1 MSKSTKAQIRKSLKD
16 GGGELT
22 RAMTSALEIFP
33 PRRSCEWCQTV
44 QTLIHFL
51 GPFWC
56 QKMNRLC
63 IWSFVINSW
72 IRSIPRTEMNQPEQ
86 WIKTSFLSS
95 LLEATGI
102 AFFFC
107 LFVFFLTN
115 STYLFLAWEYP
126 SAITVVTCLWAFD
139 EVWEHST
146 IEGKSLLN

>member
-1 MSKSTKAQIRKSLKD
+1 MAQIIKCSED
-16 GGGELT
+16 GGGKPKGG
-22 RAMTSALEIFP
+22 MTSALEIFFFLQ
-33 PRRSCEWCQTV
+33 RSCEWCQNV

-51 GPFWC
+51 GPLWC

-72 IRSIPRTEMNQPEQ
+72 IRSIPQTEMNQPEQ
-86 WIKTSFLSS
+86 RIKTRFLSS
-95 LLEATGI
+95 LLEATSFS
-102 AFFFC
+102 FFFC
-107 LFVFFLTN
+107 LCFFFVFTN
-115 STYLFLAWEYP
+115 SIYLFLAWEYP